1 MALSD
6 FRIPNQMLAT
16 NSLSDLQQSFA
27 KLADLQDQAASGKKL
42 RRPSDS
48 PTDTVSAMQLHA
60 GLNANDQY
68 ARNLDDANAWLN
80 TADTALQGMVEQL
93 QRVRSLVINA
103 RNGANDPTARN
114 AIANEI
120 DSLRQSLIASANTQ
134 YGGRAIFGG
143 TASGG
148 VAYAADGTYVGI
160 SVPIERTIGAG
171 QRMQVNVNGD
181 AVFGTGSNSLFNTLS
196 QLSDAIR
203 NNPGSLD
210 TLAATLDTQTTTLQ
224 SSLAEVGS
232 RAKRVEDAQ
241 SQNTADNLTMKKNL
255 SNVEDIDLAQ
265 VMVNLQAQ
273 QVTYQAALSATAK
286 AIQPSLVDFLR

>member
-1 MALSD
+1 MSNSD

-16 NSLSDLQQSFA
+16 NSLASLQTTFA
-27 KLADLQDQAASGKKL
+27 RLADLQDQAASGKKL
-42 RRPSDS
+42 RRPSDA
-48 PTDTVSAMQLHA
+48 PTDVVSAMQLHA
-60 GLNANDQY
+60 GINTNDQY
-68 ARNLDDANAWLN
+68 ARNLDDATAWLN
-80 TADTALQGMVEQL
+80 TADNALQGIVTQV
-93 QRVRSLVINA
+93 QRVRELVVNA
-103 RNGANDPTARN
+103 RNGANDLTART

-148 VAYAADGTYVGI
+148 AAYASDGTYVGI
-160 SVPIERTIGAG
+160 SVPIERTIAPG

-181 AVFGTGSNSLFNTLS
+181 AVFGTGNNSLFSTLS
-196 QLSDAIR
+196 QLSDAVR
-203 NNPGSLD
+203 NDPTALD
-210 TLAATLDTQTTTLQ
+210 GLASTLDTQTTTLE
-224 SSLAEVGS
+224 SNLAEIGS

-255 SNVEDIDLAQ
+255 SNIEDVDLAQ

-273 QVTYQAALSATAK
+273 QVTYQAALSATAR